1 VNIRIITLINLSYLG
16 VSSEET
22 KRVKEKEG
30 MQRRRWIQ
38 RGNEDVTAEE
48 SKRVK

>member
-1 VNIRIITLINLSYLG
+1 MRYLG

-22 KRVKEKEG
+22 KRVREKEG
-30 MQRRRWIQ
+30 MQHRRWIQ
-38 RGNEDVTAEE
+38 RGNEDATAEE